1 MLEIQVDQI
10 TIVLVSAIGK
20 TLAPSFNMLASLVQ
34 RGASWAGGVCSFKQ
48 LFLSLARRSL
58 P

>member
-10 TIVLVSAIGK
+10 TIVLVSVIGK
-20 TLAPSFNMLASLVQ
+20 TLAPSSSMLAFLVQ
-34 RGASWAGGVCSFKQ
+34 KDASWAGGVCSLKQ
-48 LFLSLARRSL
+48 LFLSLAQRSL